1 MNAATKVQIV
11 TLGHELVFRDLLNE
25 GNTYVF
31 PCDSTGHVDM
41 DVLSESARN
50 NYFYARVVA
59 GNSISVPIVR
69 SQAMWCL
76 S

>member
-25 GNTYVF
+25 GHTYVF
-31 PCDSTGHVDM
+31 PCDATGHVDM

-50 NYFYARVVA
+50 NYFYARVVV
-59 GNSISVPIVR
+59 GNSLSVPIVR
-69 SQAMWCL
+69 SQAMW
-76 S
+76 